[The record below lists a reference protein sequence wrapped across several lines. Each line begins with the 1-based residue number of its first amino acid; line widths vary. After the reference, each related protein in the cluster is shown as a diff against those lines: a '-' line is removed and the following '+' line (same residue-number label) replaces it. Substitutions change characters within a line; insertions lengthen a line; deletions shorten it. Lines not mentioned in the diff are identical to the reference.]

1 MVPVRKKV
9 LKYGTPKPRLRTRH
23 RAIGNQLASR
33 AAMLLGRSGSGIR
46 RPTMADQC
54 ECRVRRQN
62 LFKRTRKAKILN
74 PGLQAKGRG
83 HSVLLPHL
91 QDESGRARLQEAS
104 GVLFSW
110 NKASRSIIV

>member
-1 MVPVRKKV
+1 MV
-9 LKYGTPKPRLRTRH
+9 LQSLGLGQDT
-23 RAIGNQLASR
+23 GQLAINWLLELQCYL
-33 AAMLLGRSGSGIR
+33 AAGGSGIR

-91 QDESGRARLQEAS
+91 QDESDRARLQEAS